1 MKVVL
6 DPTQMLLPCIEVHAK
21 QNADKNQ
28 VKFGVG
34 VKENTLEPKGIKKS
48 NLHAIPV

>member
-1 MKVVL
+1 MS
-6 DPTQMLLPCIEVHAK
+6 LPSIEVHAK
-21 QNADKNQ
+21 QDADKNQ

-34 VKENTLEPKGIKKS
+34 VKESTLEPKGTKKS